1 MNLDLFIVIVAVVAV
16 VAVFAVRVSRRGA
29 SDQQTLPVEPA
40 ESGPID
46 GARDVVDASVG
57 MYLIRRLTQQ
67 KPKEP
72 VEEISPASALTA
84 DEVAYRIGAA
94 GAPLMADPPAAPV
107 PPAAAGAAAT
117 AAAARAAAAS
127 TSSPFTAIQGTHAPN
142 RLPVNVPPSVDAP
155 PPPVAVAPRA
165 RLVRDAG
172 FALVALVAVLVV
184 AIVFWP
190 SGNGPQT
197 GGVIIDPH
205 ASPTAVPPATALA
218 HASPGAASPAA
229 STAEPSG
236 EPSSEPTAV
245 PSLDVVPSEPPPTT
259 TPTAKPT
266 PKPPAKSAPTPT
278 PRPTPT
284 PKPPATPKP
293 TPTPTPA
300 PPQAVIGHSCS
311 SGSSTVSFNGAG
323 STGETAYSWDF
334 DDGGATSTSANPSH
348 TFSDGLHTVI
358 LTVTG
363 PGGSDGTSVVI
374 NAPCP

>member
-1 MNLDLFIVIVAVVAV
+1 MNLELLIVIIAVIAV
-16 VAVFAVRVSRRGA
+16 IAVFAVRVARR
-29 SDQQTLPVEPA
+29 SDPSGQTLPIEPA

-57 MYLIRRLTQQ
+57 MYLIRRLTQR
-67 KPKEP
+67 KPAEP

-94 GAPLMADPPAAPV
+94 GAPLMADPPASPV

-117 AAAARAAAAS
+117 AAAAKAAAAA
-127 TSSPFTAIQGTHAPN
+127 SSPFTAIQGTHAPN
-142 RLPVNVPPSVDAP
+142 RLPVNVQPSVAAP
-155 PPPVAVAPRA
+155 LPPPVVVAPRA

-184 AIVFWP
+184 AVVFWP

-197 GGVIIDPH
+197 GGLIIDPS
-205 ASPTAVPPATALA
+205 ASPTAVPHATALA
-218 HASPGAASPAA
+218 LASTGAASPAA
-229 STAEPSG
+229 STAGTSAEPSA
-236 EPSSEPTAV
+236 E

-266 PKPPAKSAPTPT
+266 PKPPPKSAPTPPPT
-278 PRPTPT
+278 PRPTPRPT
-284 PKPPATPKP
+284 PKPTPKP

-300 PPQAVIGHSCS
+300 PPHAVIGHSCS

-323 STGETAYSWDF
+323 V
-334 DDGGATSTSANPSH
+334 DGRV
-348 TFSDGLHTVI
+348 DLQLGLRRWRRDVNRRQPEPH
-358 LTVTG
+358 LR
-363 PGGSDGTSVVI
+363 
-374 NAPCP
+374 